1 MAMIHND
8 FKYNNGKGFLLWYPL
23 LYCDTHL
30 ARQVNTS
37 MCTSVT
43 NRGRMRNLIVVLT
56 VFLRLLARNESRIER
71 NETRLE
77 RNESR
82 EKRVSSREKQ
92 DASREKRDASRETM
106 VTYI

>member
-1 MAMIHND
+1 MAMIHNE

-30 ARQVNTS
+30 AKQVNTL

-43 NRGRMRNLIVVLT
+43 KRGRMRNLIVVLT
-56 VFLRLLARNESRIER
+56 VLRVSY
-71 NETRLE
+71 
-77 RNESR
+77 R
-82 EKRVSSREKQ
+82 EKR
-92 DASREKRDASRETM
+92 DASREKRDASREKRVSSREKRDASREERDASRETM